1 MDPAM
6 TKGNP
11 VYKGDAPTPLEDDY
25 LDGVGLALLDAEPLT
40 DRYAEGI
47 RRDNICKRLSETD
60 GAALMARY
68 GYVLIGDTWVQQR
81 DR

>member
-1 MDPAM
+1 M
-6 TKGNP
+6 KGHP
-11 VYKGDAPTPLEDDY
+11 VYKGDASLEPAQDAY
-25 LDGVGLALLDAEPLT
+25 MDGVGLDMLDATPLK

-47 RRDNICKRLSETD
+47 RRDEICKRLSEND

-68 GYVLIGDTWVQQR
+68 GYVLIGDVWVQQR